1 MLNNM
6 KIKCGPEYYM
16 YCDKAIENEVPSL
29 LKEHQAKN
37 VLIVHGTR
45 SWQVAKPFFT
55 FLNDP
60 NYRFVYHTYSGEC
73 SYQEAGVLDQ
83 IIQDNNIDFV
93 IGVGG
98 GKLCD
103 LVGVTGHL
111 SNVTYGVIPTLASNC
126 APWTPLSVMY
136 KENGEAEGKSEHYK
150 RQAAFL
156 ITDPNLVIDSPV
168 EYFIAGLADTLAKWY
183 ESVAILEQ
191 SSLENE
197 PFLQMAKA
205 ATEVCRQAILNDGSK
220 AIEDM
225 KHKVVSDEFVR
236 LSEIIIAVAGLVGG
250 LGDKYARNAAA
261 HALHDGM
268 GKYIPASHEYLH
280 GEKVAYG
287 ILYQLALEDKWDEI
301 DALMPMYKELKL
313 PLSMHQM
320 NLYPQDEQVVDQI
333 VAFMDGKEKVH
344 LIPIEINPAIL
355 KDKLLRLEDYMTRYQ

>member
-16 YCDKAIENEVPSL
+16 YDQGAIEREVPAL
-29 LKEHQAKN
+29 LEENQAKK
-37 VLIVHGTR
+37 VLIVHGTK
-45 SWQVAKPFFT
+45 SWEVAKPFLT

-60 NYRFVYHTYSGEC
+60 NYEFIYHKYSGEC
-73 SYQEAGVLDQ
+73 SYQEAANIDQ
-83 IIQDNNIDFV
+83 IIKDNNIDFV

-103 LVGVTGHL
+103 LVGVTGHF
-111 SNVTYGVIPTLASNC
+111 SNIKYGVIPTLASNC

-136 KENGEAEGKSEHYK
+136 KENGESEGKSEHYK
-150 RQAAFL
+150 RQACFL
-156 ITDPNLVIDSPV
+156 ITDPYLVIQSPV

-191 SSLENE
+191 EELQDE
-197 PFLQMAKA
+197 PFLKMAKA
-205 ATEVCRQAILNDGSK
+205 ATEVCRDAILKDGTK

-225 KHKVVSDEFVR
+225 KNQQMSDEFIR

-268 GKYIPASHEYLH
+268 SKYIPESHRYLH

-287 ILYQLALEDKWDEI
+287 ILYQLALEDKWEEI
-301 DALMPMYKELKL
+301 DALMPMYKQLNL

-320 NLYPQDEQVVDQI
+320 DLYPKDEATIDEI

-344 LIPIEINPAIL
+344 LIPIEINQPIL
-355 KDKLLRLEDYMTRYQ
+355 KDKLMKLEDYMVQYQ

>member
-1 MLNNM
+1 M

-16 YCDKAIENEVPSL
+16 YCQGAIEREVPAL
-29 LKEHQAKN
+29 LQEHGARN

-45 SWQVAKPFFT
+45 SWQAARPYLT
-55 FLNDP
+55 FLDDP
-60 NYRFVYHTYSGEC
+60 AYTFVKHTYSGEC
-73 SYQEAGVLDQ
+73 SYQEAEVLDQ
-83 IIQDNNIDFV
+83 IIKDNDIDFV

-111 SNVTYGVIPTLASNC
+111 SNINYGVIPTLASNC

-156 ITDPNLVIDSPV
+156 ITDPDLVIDSPV

-191 SSLENE
+191 ESLQDE

-205 ATEVCRQAILNDGSK
+205 ATEICRATILNEGTQ

-225 KHKVVSDEFVR
+225 KNKIVSDEFVHV
-236 LSEIIIAVAGLVGG
+236 SEIIIAVAGLVGG

-280 GEKVAYG
+280 GQKVAYG

-301 DALMPMYKELKL
+301 DALMPMYRQLDL
-313 PLSMHQM
+313 PISMHQM
-320 NLYPQDEQVVDQI
+320 NLYPQDEKVIDQI

-344 LIPIEINPAIL
+344 LIPIEISQPIL
-355 KDKLLRLEDYMTRYQ
+355 KDKLLQLEDYMARYQS